1 MNIEKHFEILLKK
14 YNLNN
19 IFNKFKLI
27 TVIATLIIRG
37 FHWVLIIFSEIIKD
51 KPEAIQQYAI
61 ILVIIYS
68 LNIPIQRM
76 LKYITGLFLKEL
88 KIANTNYFNDKLKNM
103 NKNDLLN
110 FNLSEYHIIL
120 NSFNDNLEQYIMN
133 IKTKYEIP
141 FYYITIIIIALN
153 KKNSLIVL
161 LFVIFYIVMKVLNE
175 IRIEKE
181 IPLVK
186 ESINYENKI
195 RDYILNSKLLLI
207 NNETNNEYLNNNIDA
222 NEKVKL
228 EISEVNNKLDYN
240 TNIAIVIFIT
250 IIIISKI
257 KSLNQHDFFYYF
269 LVVYDIEYISEKM
282 IEYYKNKVIVR
293 MQERLDY
300 LYNIKEQKNVN
311 KLKQNIIN
319 QIVINEIK
327 NDKPKIEITKPIIL
341 KGHTLITG
349 DSGSGKTSLLYVLKG
364 IVKPNVLNIEPNI
377 DEINSQS
384 YITMPNYKSLYNA
397 NLYDIITNYDN
408 NPDIELINYA
418 LSSSKFM
425 VYNDNQFVNIEKLS
439 SGERVRLYIA
449 QVIYIVKTK
458 NYNILLFDEID
469 ENLND
474 SLSIEICNNI
484 KYIFHDKIILYISHN
499 KSIKQLFG
507 AHLTVSNG
515 IIN

>member
-1 MNIEKHFEILLKK
+1 M
-14 YNLNN
+14 
-19 IFNKFKLI
+19 
-27 TVIATLIIRG
+27 
-37 FHWVLIIFSEIIKD
+37 
-51 KPEAIQQYAI
+51 
-61 ILVIIYS
+61 
-68 LNIPIQRM
+68 
-76 LKYITGLFLKEL
+76 
-88 KIANTNYFNDKLKNM
+88 KI
-103 NKNDLLN
+103 
-110 FNLSEYHIIL
+110 
-120 NSFNDNLEQYIMN
+120 
-133 IKTKYEIP
+133 
-141 FYYITIIIIALN
+141 
-153 KKNSLIVL
+153 
-161 LFVIFYIVMKVLNE
+161 LNE

-195 RDYILNSKLLLI
+195 RNYILNSKLLLI
-207 NNETNNEYLNNNIDA
+207 NNETNEEYLNNNIDA
-222 NEKVKL
+222 NEKIKL
-228 EISEVNNKLDYN
+228 EISEVNNKLNYN

-300 LYNIKEQKNVN
+300 LYNIKENVN
-311 KLKQNIIN
+311 NYINKNEIKQII
-319 QIVINEIK
+319 INEIK
-327 NDKPKIEITKPIIL
+327 NDKPKIEITKPIVL

-364 IVKPNVLNIEPNI
+364 IVKPDILNIEPNI

-408 NPDIELINYA
+408 DPDIELIDYA
-418 LSSSKFM
+418 LLSSKFM

-449 QVIYIVKTK
+449 QVIYIVKTR

-507 AHLTVSNG
+507 FHLTVSNG
-515 IIN
+515 IID